1 MNIFNK
7 ILFAKITINIF
18 LNKWIRIDDPKK
30 LHKFRGKTFKK
41 LDIIFYKN
49 IILVKW

>member
-18 LNKWIRIDDPKK
+18 LNKWIRIDDPKNYINLEEK
-30 LHKFRGKTFKK
+30 HLKS
-41 LDIIFYKN
+41 LI
-49 IILVKW
+49 